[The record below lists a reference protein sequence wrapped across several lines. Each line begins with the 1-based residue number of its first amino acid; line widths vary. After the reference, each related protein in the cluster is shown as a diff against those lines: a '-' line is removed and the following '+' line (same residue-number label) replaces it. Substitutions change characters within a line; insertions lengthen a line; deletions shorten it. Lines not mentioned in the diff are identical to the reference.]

1 MIFWWLIDFISK
13 LFSDTLKKEGK
24 WSTTLLTMGTAWFVC
39 LLTYFLDF
47 VKNGFK
53 LNETAFGIMIV
64 VALGSKVA
72 NSFSNKI
79 ENKEDP
85 NNNSPDGK
93 N

>member
-1 MIFWWLIDFISK
+1 MIFILFNFISK

-24 WSTTLLTMGTAWFVC
+24 WSTTLLTMGTAWFLC
-39 LLTYFLDF
+39 IITYLLDF
-47 VKNGFK
+47 IKNGFK
-53 LNETAFGIMIV
+53 LNETAFGIMVV

-79 ENKEDP
+79 EGKEDTT
-85 NNNSPDGK
+85 NTTSDGK